1 MFTSIMTTDKK
12 EQVLK
17 LFTEQ
22 DGNLRLL
29 IATTSFGM
37 GIDCPNIR
45 RILHWGV
52 PTTLEEY
59 AQEIG
64 RAGRDDKPAV
74 AILYEGVGGRYADSN
89 VKAYLTNQE
98 ICRRALLFKNF
109 VMFSTEYVNVQCGCM
124 CCDICGSKCKC
135 DK

>member
-29 IATTSFGM
+29 IATTSFGV

-64 RAGRDDKPAV
+64 RAGRDDKPTV
-74 AILYEGVGGRYADSN
+74 AIY
-89 VKAYLTNQE
+89 
-98 ICRRALLFKNF
+98 
-109 VMFSTEYVNVQCGCM
+109 CM
-124 CCDICGSKCKC
+124 KELEEDMPILMLKHILN
-135 DK
+135 